1 MVRLLTFGAR
11 DQEKQNNMLFL
22 IRMLTGAFTFI
33 KSELWLSVVKCILE
47 NTMIQELRRGLW
59 IKTS

>member
-22 IRMLTGAFTFI
+22 IRMLTGAFTFS
-33 KSELWLSVVKCILE
+33 KVNFGCQLS
-47 NTMIQELRRGLW
+47 NAY
-59 IKTS
+59 

>member
-22 IRMLTGAFTFI
+22 IRMPTGAFTFI
-33 KSELWLSVVKCILE
+33 KSELWLSVVMHIRKYHDTGAE
-47 NTMIQELRRGLW
+47 EGPMD
-59 IKTS
+59 